1 MKRTKRESQ
10 GTKTTIIVAR
20 LRGASVEEAG
30 AAAKCGK
37 PYASKVIADHIRQV
51 QDSGQ
56 DNGDPVKQWQVA
68 RARKTEIEV
77 EHRTLLLDRARGA
90 LIEQT
95 EVREVFSR
103 VFAAYRQAT
112 REIDRRYGPEAAAI
126 LIQAERSA
134 LRVQSEEPCL
144 EQN

>member
-1 MKRTKRESQ
+1 MNKPEVAHYLKLAGVPAKHTAKLLEVSVSRVSQ
-10 GTKTTIIVAR
+10 LVKEYTP
-20 LRGASVEEAG
+20 GAPG
-30 AAAKCGK
+30 C
-37 PYASKVIADHIRQV
+37 D
-51 QDSGQ
+51 QDG
-56 DNGDPVKQWQVA
+56 GDPVKAWQVA
-68 RARKTEIEV
+68 RARKTEIEA
-77 EHRTLLLDRARGA
+77 EHRALLLDRARGD
-90 LIEQT
+90 LIPQS